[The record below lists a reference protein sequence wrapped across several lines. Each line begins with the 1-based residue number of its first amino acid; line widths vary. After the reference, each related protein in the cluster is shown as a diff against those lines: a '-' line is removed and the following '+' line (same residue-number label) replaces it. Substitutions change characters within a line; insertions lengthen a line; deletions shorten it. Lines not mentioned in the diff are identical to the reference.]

1 MNEAMPEEEILLNTK
16 QVMSYLKIGR
26 TTLDRLM
33 REGKLKG
40 YKIGN
45 TWRFYRID
53 VKKLVMGEEYA
64 KEETS
69 MDEKG

>member
-1 MNEAMPEEEILLNTK
+1 MNGMPEEEVLLNSK
-16 QVMSYLKIGR
+16 QTMAYLGIGR

-40 YKIGN
+40 HRVGG
-45 TWRFYRID
+45 TWRFYRRD
-53 VKKLVMGEEYA
+53 VRKLLISEEYA

-69 MDEKG
+69 KGGNG

>member
-1 MNEAMPEEEILLNTK
+1 MNGMPEEEGLLDTK

-33 REGKLKG
+33 KEGRLKG
-40 YKIGN
+40 HKVGS
-45 TWRFYRID
+45 TWRFYRRD
-53 VKKLVMGEEYA
+53 VRRLLISEEYA

-69 MDEKG
+69 RNGKG